1 MRQKHRETFITIKT
15 EGALLPVEILQRIA
29 EGDRDLDGLFPESY
43 HLSKNEKLNEA
54 INRAWNRCEG
64 AWRSFQA
71 AAREGCQKLGTPN
84 SKLGIGSVTME
95 VAGLCEVIDW
105 VMGFGRAFT
114 LVFVP
119 DKKSP

>member
-1 MRQKHRETFITIKT
+1 MRRSHRETFTTIKT

-29 EGDRDLDGLFPESY
+29 EGNRDLEGLSPESY

-64 AWRSFQA
+64 AWRSSQA

-84 SKLGIGSVTME
+84 SEL
-95 VAGLCEVIDW
+95 LQ
-105 VMGFGRAFT
+105 
-114 LVFVP
+114 
-119 DKKSP
+119 

>member
-1 MRQKHRETFITIKT
+1 MRRSHRETFTTIRT

-29 EGDRDLDGLFPESY
+29 EGDRHLEGLSPESY

-71 AAREGCQKLGTPN
+71 TAEEGCQKLGTPN
-84 SKLGIGSVTME
+84 SKPETGRMTME
-95 VAGLCEVIDW
+95 VRELVEV
-105 VMGFGRAFT
+105 M
-114 LVFVP
+114 
-119 DKKSP
+119 S